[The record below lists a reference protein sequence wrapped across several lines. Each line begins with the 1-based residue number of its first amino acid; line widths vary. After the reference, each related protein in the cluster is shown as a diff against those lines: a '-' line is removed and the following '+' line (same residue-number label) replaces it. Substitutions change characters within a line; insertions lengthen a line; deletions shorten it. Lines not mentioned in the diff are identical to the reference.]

1 MSVFYRDDLYIGDLY
16 ISICRYILILVL
28 CAISVVSERKTCR
41 IGNSFTTVFSLSGLV
56 LNTAA
61 EGAHGIFFSLAGW
74 GAAMACLYLPYRI
87 KAMGAGDVKMI
98 SAIGAITGYGFAFRL
113 IGSSFAVGA
122 VFAIIILF
130 RNKRLYEIAAG
141 FRECCA
147 RLDNFLLLARSP
159 GSGAISSN
167 SGFSGGMKR
176 FSFSYA
182 VTVSSVLN
190 ILMELYCFTKG
201 NCKGIMP

>member
-1 MSVFYRDDLYIGDLY
+1 MYT
-16 ISICRYILILVL
+16 SICRYILILVL
-28 CAISVVSERKTCR
+28 CAVSVINESKTCR
-41 IGNSFTTVFSLSGLV
+41 IRNGFTAVFSLSGLV
-56 LNTAA
+56 LNAIT
-61 EGAHGIFFSLAGW
+61 EGAQGIFFSLAGW
-74 GAAMACLYLPYRI
+74 GAVMACLYLPYRI
-87 KAMGAGDVKMI
+87 KALGAGDVKMI
-98 SAIGAITGYGFAFRL
+98 SAIGAITGYRFAFRL
-113 IGSSFAVGA
+113 IGGSFAVGA
-122 VFAIIILF
+122 ILAIIILI
-130 RNKRLYEIAAG
+130 RNKSPYEIAAG